1 VEGYISFAVAGLL
14 PLAQD
19 KATFWRTFHHDG
31 QIGPPPFPV
40 PTITYNIV
48 EFAPAKRADTPPPLF
63 LLYPYTYSVVS
74 TTTQHPLPSGTV
86 QYTNTAQCTYSKL
99 HGGSVQLE
107 TMPLNTSWS
116 KFQEVLINALAS
128 SFLYGWGSSPFSSV
142 TQFSSRANSLFVGL
156 CGHLPGLPSYFSA
169 PLKINWTL
177 CKGGLKDSWEIY
189 FICISFIS
197 FPLNCSATLNTKI
210 LSLLEGRRFIN
221 DMFVT
226 LLHFASKRGHT
237 DLQQNQ
243 NPWAEVTHNGA
254 AVYQWSQIRIT
265 ACDEEQDPDPH

>member
-1 VEGYISFAVAGLL
+1 
-14 PLAQD
+14 
-19 KATFWRTFHHDG
+19 
-31 QIGPPPFPV
+31 
-40 PTITYNIV
+40 
-48 EFAPAKRADTPPPLF
+48 
-63 LLYPYTYSVVS
+63 
-74 TTTQHPLPSGTV
+74 
-86 QYTNTAQCTYSKL
+86 
-99 HGGSVQLE
+99 
-107 TMPLNTSWS
+107 M
-116 KFQEVLINALAS
+116 LINALAS

-226 LLHFASKRGHT
+226 LLHFASKREHAYRLYDCTKAVFVNLLGAQESIPN
-237 DLQQNQ
+237 L
-243 NPWAEVTHNGA
+243 AESIPRDRLLGSISVYKYGLRFLPERICLPIF
-254 AVYQWSQIRIT
+254 AVILICLCWSPASPSCFPVLAYIQIWKTFISINYSDIVYLVLFT
-265 ACDEEQDPDPH
+265 TYCVQYVYMGDCNKTIY